1 MKKITTGAFSAA
13 LMAGCLSSGVH
24 ADQLSNLFEESQ
36 LDLKLRNAY
45 FNSDGKNTP
54 EDKTKRRI
62 RQWGQ
67 GIQLNYKS
75 GYMWDV
81 LGFDVSYFGGFK
93 LDGGRGNTTGDL
105 LHQTNSNDD
114 NLKNRDLHDY
124 NKIGVANVK
133 ARFGDDDVNAMIR
146 GGRMLQDNP
155 IMASSSS
162 RLTPSSFEGTSLD
175 ADFYGFDVYYSYL
188 TRQSIRNKNS
198 FQSFEN
204 GAGKK
209 IDDIQVVG
217 FNYEF
222 DMGLGFEV
230 AYGKAKD
237 YKDRGMGELYYVYDI
252 QPGVA
257 LKFDGQYHW
266 VKGDSKKLYD
276 HPYASLSSP
285 ESIEKYADGKNYES
299 SLYNLNVELVYHEL
313 TAAISYT
320 QVKDAYF
327 DYYMDA
333 HDHGT
338 ATFWTSREISDF
350 NHEDEKVWQ
359 ASLVYDFAQFMPGFK
374 AGMTYT
380 KGTDAYSATTNKKDG
395 KEWER
400 DVVLSYDFQQE
411 SLKGLSLSYQY
422 NVWRN
427 NDYEAFGGSRGRDD
441 HKVYLDYKVA
451 LF

>member
-1 MKKITTGAFSAA
+1 MKKITTGALSAA
-13 LMAGCLSSGVH
+13 LMAGCLSSGTQ

-45 FNSDGKNTP
+45 FNSDGKHTP
-54 EDKTKRRI
+54 EGIEKRRI

-67 GIQLNYKS
+67 GIQLDYKS

-93 LDGGRGNTTGDL
+93 LDGGKGNTGIDGKSGTDVL
-105 LHQTNSNDD
+105 WQTESGQ
-114 NLKNRDLHDY
+114 LQDY

-133 ARFGDDDVNAMIR
+133 ARFGDDDVNAMVR

-155 IMASSSS
+155 IMSSSSS
-162 RLTPSSFEGTSLD
+162 RLTPSSFEGTGVD
-175 ADFYGFDVYYSYL
+175 ADIYGFDVYYSYL
-188 TRQSIRNKNS
+188 TKQSIRNKNS
-198 FQSFEN
+198 FEKFEN
-204 GAGKK
+204 GNGEQ
-209 IDDIQVVG
+209 IDNIQVVG

-222 DMGLGFEV
+222 DMGLGFEF
-230 AYGKAKD
+230 AYGQSKD
-237 YKDRGMGELYYVYDI
+237 YKDRGMAEAYYVYDF

-257 LKFDGQYHW
+257 LKLDGQYHW
-266 VKGDSKKLYD
+266 VEGKTKKLYD
-276 HPYASLSSP
+276 HPYAGLSSP
-285 ESIEKYADGKNYES
+285 ENIEKYGNDKNYES
-299 SLYNLNVELVYHEL
+299 SLYNLNIELVYHQL

-327 DYYMDA
+327 DYYMDS

-359 ASLVYDFAQFMPGFK
+359 GSLIYDFAQCIPGFQ
-374 AGMTYT
+374 AAITYT
-380 KGTDAYSATTNKKDG
+380 KGTDAYNVTTNKKDA

-400 DVVLSYDFQQE
+400 DIVLSYDFQQE
-411 SLKGLSLSYQY
+411 SLKGLSVSYQY

-427 NDYEAFGGSRGRDD
+427 NDYYAFDGSKGRDD
-441 HKVYLDYKVA
+441 HKVYLDYKIA